1 MHVTTWNSFFLIM
14 QLWLTFA
21 AIPNETAEF
30 YHISLQQVD
39 WFSITYFIIGFA
51 FGFVGIMVI
60 DDVGLRFAV
69 SYLAVSTYLYSPE
82 DLQ

>member
-1 MHVTTWNSFFLIM
+1 MHEHVFHSL

-39 WFSITYFIIGFA
+39 WFSISYLIVGFLFGLIGII
-51 FGFVGIMVI
+51 VI

-69 SYLAVSTYLYSPE
+69 SIIMCGSTK
-82 DLQ
+82 